1 MSLLTSKIDEY
12 INNNYSRFHSPA
24 HCGYLGSRDL
34 SEVEGLDDLQNP
46 QGVLKET
53 QEYIAQLFN
62 SAQSFML
69 VNGASIGMQASCIAL
84 KIFLNSQK
92 NTKPVLVARNIHKST
107 IAGIILSGLDIEWIE
122 PFWDENLGLF
132 TKIDFSS
139 VNWDKYSALIITNP
153 TYEGFYSTIPNLDIP
168 IIVDEAHGAHYHFHP
183 KLPKPA
189 LESGADIAVQSWHKT
204 LGSLTQTGVLH
215 VSKKSRLNPDLI
227 KQCIITLQT
236 TSPSY
241 ILLESIA
248 KTAEK
253 FKQEGNSIIE
263 RCLGFAEQIK
273 NHKILNDDPT
283 RLILQVPFLSGYQL
297 DEILE
302 RAKIGLEEVQ
312 DNFVLANINPGIN
325 PEDLARLKSALDEL
339 QPEPYNVHKKIPKPK
354 SFLNNTNIR
363 EAFFSNPLSKIVAP
377 CPPGI
382 ALEIPGQS

>member
-24 HCGYLGSRDL
+24 HCGYLGLRDL

-84 KIFLNSQK
+84 KIFLNCQK

-107 IAGIILSGLDIEWIE
+107 IAGIILAGLDIEWIE
-122 PFWDENLGLF
+122 PFWDEDLGLF
-132 TKIDFSS
+132 TRIDFRE

-153 TYEGFYSTIPNLDIP
+153 TYEGFYSNIPNLDLP

-183 KLPKPA
+183 KLPKTA

-253 FKQEGNSIIE
+253 FHQEGNTIIE
-263 RCLGFAEQIK
+263 KCLGFAEQIK
-273 NHKILNDDPT
+273 NYKTLNDDPT

-297 DEILE
+297 DEILSQ
-302 RAKIGLEEVQ
+302 AKIGLEEVQ
-312 DNFVLANINPGIN
+312 QNFVLANINPGISAG
-325 PEDLARLKSALDEL
+325 DIARLKSALDEL
-339 QPEPYNVHKKIPKPK
+339 RHEPFNTHQKISKPK
-354 SFLNNTNIR
+354 SFVNNTNIR

>member
-1 MSLLTSKIDEY
+1 MSLLTNKIDEY

-24 HCGYLGSRDL
+24 HCGYLGLRDL

-69 VNGASIGMQASCIAL
+69 VNGASIGLQASCIAL

-107 IAGIILSGLDIEWIE
+107 IAGIVLSGLDIEWIE
-122 PFWDENLGLF
+122 PYWDEDLGLF
-132 TKIDFSS
+132 TRIDFSS

-153 TYEGFYSTIPNLDIP
+153 TYEGFYSIIPNLDIP
-168 IIVDEAHGAHYHFHP
+168 IIVDEAHGAHYQFHP

-189 LESGADIAVQSWHKT
+189 LESGAHIAVQSWHKT

-215 VSKKSRLNPDLI
+215 VSKKSCIDPDLI
-227 KQCIITLQT
+227 KQCIIALQT

-253 FKQEGNSIIE
+253 FKQEGNAIIK
-263 RCLGFAEQIK
+263 RCLDFAEQIK
-273 NHKILNDDPT
+273 NYKILNDDPT
-283 RLILQVPFLSGYQL
+283 RLILQVPFLSGHQL
-297 DEILE
+297 DEILSQ
-302 RAKIGLEEVQ
+302 AKIGLEEVQ

-325 PEDLARLKSALDEL
+325 PEDLTRLKSALDQL

-382 ALEIPGQS
+382 ALEIPGQT